1 MLFLMRVLGCLEGGL
16 GVFRATV
23 CLLHAP
29 VPTVDEAWGRGRIA
43 FAALSSPCI
52 DGSGP
57 RVFGLTCR
65 PALSGGSGVT
75 TLPAVCAVAGSGAGV
90 FLSLVVLVIIRRT
103 VFEQW
108 PRFIL

>member
-1 MLFLMRVLGCLEGGL
+1 MLFLIHVLGCLEGGL
-16 GVFRATV
+16 GVFRPTV

-29 VPTVDEAWGRGRIA
+29 VPTVDEAWGCGRIA

-57 RVFGLTCR
+57 QVFGLTCW

-75 TLPAVCAVAGSGAGV
+75 TLPTVCTVAGSGARV
-90 FLSLVVLVIIRRT
+90 FLSLVVLVIFRWT
-103 VFEQW
+103 VFE
-108 PRFIL
+108 